1 MEEGSIWTV
10 LYIQTEKRF
19 NRNRINMLGSPE
31 DVTESGVRMSS
42 ELGVAWR
49 MVLLGRK
56 RGKGEG

>member
-1 MEEGSIWTV
+1 MAV
-10 LYIQTEKRF
+10 LYIQPEKRF
-19 NRNRINMLGSPE
+19 NRDRINMLGNPE

-49 MVLLGRK
+49 MVLLSRK